1 MVQPKIQMIGKT
13 FGRLTVLEQAEALK
27 KERQACYLCSCKCGK
42 KITVRGTS
50 LRNGQTASCG
60 CLRAENTKKEIRC
73 LQKKTLILQAD
84 VFIF

>member
-27 KERQACYLCSCKCGK
+27 KERQAWYLCSAGRKLQCVEPACVTGRLQAAA
-42 KITVRGTS
+42 VF
-50 LRNGQTASCG
+50 GQKT
-60 CLRAENTKKEIRC
+60 RKKEIRC